1 MISTAS
7 RAIYQPFCSAFNTT
21 LLLSI
26 AVHVAAFVA
35 ATVLLPP
42 APSLPLW
49 AAPAKSLRVEITVTP
64 SLVPVPAVGAAV
76 VAADA
81 PPSAAIEQ
89 EAIEQ
94 EVIKQEVVPVSQQA
108 AVLTTLA
115 DAAVVALAMADA
127 KKQQESAPAP
137 KPLMAEPAPAPAP
150 APAPV
155 EAAVTA
161 ATTAQ
166 PNADAEPDTK
176 PQQPAQAVK
185 PEPVA
190 LVAEKAP
197 PVVDVLP
204 QAVVAESAPTLA
216 SLGGIAA
223 ESVSAAA
230 DDTGPLQ
237 LSEPSYRSTPPPPRY
252 PVISRRRGEQG
263 TVWLRVQIDKTG
275 TASEVRIKQSSGY
288 DRLDA
293 AAVQAVRRWAFE
305 PAALKGV
312 FRAAWVEIPVTFKLR
327 R

>member
-1 MISTAS
+1 VISTAS
-7 RAIYQPFCSAFNTT
+7 RAIYQPFCSPFNTT

-35 ATVLLPP
+35 AAVLLPP

-49 AAPAKSLRVEITVTP
+49 AAPATSLRVEITVIP
-64 SLVPVPAVGAAV
+64 SRVPVADAGAAV

-89 EAIEQ
+89 EA
-94 EVIKQEVVPVSQQA
+94 VPVSQQA

-115 DAAVVALAMADA
+115 DATVVALAVTDA
-127 KKQQESAPAP
+127 KKQQEPAPAP
-137 KPLMAEPAPAPAP
+137 KPVMAEPAPA

-155 EAAVTA
+155 EAAITA

-166 PNADAEPDTK
+166 PNADAEPDAK
-176 PQQPAQAVK
+176 PQQPPQAVK
-185 PEPVA
+185 PDPQA
-190 LVAEKAP
+190 LVAKKTP

-223 ESVSAAA
+223 ESVSGAA

-237 LSEPSYRSTPPPPRY
+237 LSEPSYRSAPPPPRY
-252 PVISRRRGEQG
+252 PALSRRRGEQG

>member
-42 APSLPLW
+42 APSFPLW
-49 AAPAKSLRVEITVTP
+49 PAPATSLRVEITVIP
-64 SLVPVPAVGAAV
+64 SRVPVPDAGAAV
-76 VAADA
+76 EAADGL
-81 PPSAAIEQ
+81 PLPAIEQ

-94 EVIKQEVVPVSQQA
+94 EAVALSQQA

-115 DAAVVALAMADA
+115 DAAVVALPMADA

-252 PVISRRRGEQG
+252 PALSRRRGEQG

-293 AAVQAVRRWAFE
+293 AAVQAVRRWDFE

-312 FRAAWVEIPVTFKLR
+312 FRAAWVDIPVTFKLR